1 MIQKQERGPHALSR
15 GNLCNGVTCCNLCY
29 KLLRSFFLPSPYSI
43 SLSYNLSRADSP
55 ANSRTQ
61 ARATL
66 WKALDVSK
74 WSVYLRENIPPL
86 GGSDVRKETQ
96 ESRIHVW
103 PSLWTTVYPLSCF
116 FLHHTLSLFQL
127 RLKPSNVP
135 APNRHCIWTSVAPAG
150 PFRLKLLTK
159 FDC

>member
-1 MIQKQERGPHALSR
+1 MRQTLFISNYRRRYHFGMIQKQERGPHGLSR

-74 WSVYLRENIPPL
+74 WSVYLRENIPL

-103 PSLWTTVYPLSCF
+103 PSLWTSLPSLML
-116 FLHHTLSLFQL
+116 FLASYSLFVPTSIETVQ
-127 RLKPSNVP
+127 RPS
-135 APNRHCIWTSVAPAG
+135 A
-150 PFRLKLLTK
+150 
-159 FDC
+159 